1 MNFIKRILS
10 TLVALTIF
18 FGGALIVFIIIIS
31 GLSAEEPV
39 LVKQNSVLHLKLN
52 KPISEIEFENPFDGI
67 GIVSNSSTIG
77 LVQLKETIMEA
88 KEDNKIEGIFL
99 DLSRLSAGMASIEE
113 IRNALNNFS
122 SSGKFI
128 ISYAENYSEGA
139 YYLATASDQIFLHP
153 EGDLEFN
160 GLDMNVTF
168 LTGMMEKLDIQPQI
182 FRVGDFKS
190 AVEPFLRK
198 DMSEENRLQLTSLLN
213 SIYGTMLDNISQSR
227 NVDLA
232 TLKGI
237 SSQMLARNPQEAFS
251 LKLVDQLFY
260 RDEALGII
268 KEKLNL
274 DDNKDIE
281 FITYSKY
288 KKSYS
293 SYQKSK
299 NELAVIVASGEI
311 VSGKGEMGNI
321 GSDKFVKEIRKV
333 RQDDDVKAVV
343 IRINSPGGSF
353 IASDVMWR
361 EIELTAQE
369 KPVIASM
376 SDMAASGGYYMAMA
390 CDTIVAQPTTITGSI
405 GIFSILFNM
414 EGFLEN
420 KLGITNDEVKTGE
433 YSSLY
438 TMTRPLNDQES
449 RIIQKDTDQGYETFT
464 SKAAQGRGMN
474 IDDLKKI
481 ASGRVWSGSQAV
493 DNGLVDILGGLGEAI
508 EIAAGKADI
517 LEDYKVRYYP
527 KQTSVYEQ
535 LLEDLS
541 GEAETKATKEQLG
554 FLYPYFIQYQ
564 KIKHLQGRQARIPF
578 DVEIN

>member
-39 LVKQNSVLHLKLN
+39 TVSQNSVLHLKLN

-77 LVQLKETIMEA
+77 LVQLKEAIKEA
-88 KEDNKIEGIFL
+88 KQDDKIEGIFL
-99 DLSRLSAGMASIEE
+99 DLSRLAAGMGALEE
-113 IRNALNNFS
+113 IRNSLKDFS

-128 ISYAENYSEGA
+128 FSYAENYSEGA
-139 YYLATASDQIFLHP
+139 FYLASVSDQMFLHP

-168 LTGMMEKLDIQPQI
+168 FTGMMEKLDIEPQI
-182 FRVGDFKS
+182 FRVGDYKS
-190 AVEPFLRK
+190 AVEPFIRK
-198 DMSEENRLQLTSLLN
+198 DMSDENRLQLTSLLN
-213 SIYGTMLDNISQSR
+213 SIYGTMLQNISQSR
-227 NVDLA
+227 NIDLN
-232 TLKGI
+232 TLEEM
-237 SSQMLARNPQEAFS
+237 SSQMSARNPQQALS
-251 LKLVDQLFY
+251 LKLVDQLY
-260 RDEALGII
+260 YKDQVYEVI
-268 KEKLNL
+268 KEELGV
-274 DDNKDIE
+274 DEIEDIE
-281 FITYSKY
+281 FITYKKY

-299 NELAVIVASGEI
+299 NEIAVIISSGEI
-311 VSGKGEMGNI
+311 VSGKGDIGSI

-361 EIELTAQE
+361 EIKLTAKE

-390 CDTIVAQPTTITGSI
+390 CDSIVSQPTTITGSI
-405 GIFSILFNM
+405 GIFSILLNM

-438 TMTRPLNDQES
+438 TVTRPLTEQEG

-464 SKAAQGRGMN
+464 SKAAEGRNMS
-474 IDDLKKI
+474 IDELKKV
-481 ASGRVWSGSQAV
+481 ASGRVWSGSQAIE
-493 DNGLVDILGGLGEAI
+493 NGLVDLLGGLDDAI
-508 EIAAGKADI
+508 AIASDKAGVSD
-517 LEDYKVRYYP
+517 DYKVRYYP

-554 FLYPYFIQYQ
+554 YLYPYFIQYQ
-564 KIKHLQGRQARIPF
+564 KLKHLQGRQTRLPF
-578 DVEIN
+578 NIDIN